1 MMTGTDLEP
10 RPVPPLPVAVR
21 RRPESLPVRSAV
33 AVWRNPHVSVPLA
46 VPPGLWLAA
55 ETAHLLGPVA
65 CGSLSSAAVLT
76 FAGVWLEAPRRWPD
90 LPDDEGVLPRWY
102 RRRVWWARASCAG
115 CCGWVPLA
123 AWLGPAGAAWETLL
137 AMLAVGGVVWG
148 VRHHRRRRPMSRRER
163 RRLARDLRNWDA
175 WWQIHAGR
183 WAPGSRVTMVT
194 HEDAQ
199 VILRVR
205 LVAGSQVAA
214 GLRQHERF
222 IESAL
227 DGMVDAGMV
236 RVADVP
242 GNPGLAD
249 VHIKRVDP
257 LAGFVEWEE
266 ELAPSSVH
274 DPWPQGKSETG
285 RWRMAPQRT
294 SSFIVGA
301 SRSGKSNEELTR
313 IACLSRCPDGR
324 ANVIDLKG
332 GRSARPALRA
342 CAVEYVITT
351 VAEARDYL
359 LMMATEVKFR
369 AMYAGIGAGASEQ
382 LQATGEDP
390 ALFTLIDEAS
400 ELTSLTSGDT
410 SCRRSLAIITAQG
423 MGVEC
428 YTDVAAQL
436 GTLEESV
443 GTEQIRSNLPLRMS
457 FRTELARHGAYALG
471 EKTRMDTS
479 LLQPEGTFLTK
490 LRADSPQEKMRGIR
504 MEHDQ
509 FAERAASRIDDPPL
523 RLYCG
528 SEPCPVE
535 GYRTWQEWWG
545 GRWGRLPAA
554 FRGDSPQYQRWAAA
568 QPQEEE
574 PAIAET
580 AEPAAP
586 PQPAPSP
593 APPVMPPAAAPPPA
607 GTQPPA
613 ASAPPPVKRAAFA
626 AALQSAAAGT
636 SPAALMAASGLGHTW
651 TARMLDALVRT
662 GAVTK
667 TGRGEY
673 VPVTGADI
681 TAAIESVRAGDAET
695 QQRAAGM
702 ADDDSPRRLHVV

>member
-1 MMTGTDLEP
+1 MSGTDLEP
-10 RPVPPLPVAVR
+10 RPVPPLPVVVR
-21 RRPESLPVRSAV
+21 RRAESAPARAAAAV
-33 AVWRNPHVSVPLA
+33 VANPHLSVPLA
-46 VPPGLWLAA
+46 VPPGLWAAA
-55 ETAHLLGPVA
+55 ESAHLLGSVA

-76 FAGVWLEAPRRWPD
+76 MAGMWLEAPRRWPD
-90 LPDDEGVLPRWY
+90 EMDEDGEPPPWWK
-102 RRRVWWARASCAG
+102 RRVWWARASCAG

-123 AWLGPAGAAWETLL
+123 AWLGPAGSTWETLL
-137 AMLAVGGVVWG
+137 AMLAVGSVIWG
-148 VRHHRRRRPMSRRER
+148 IRWFRRRRPVSRRQR
-163 RRLARDLRNWDA
+163 RRLARELRDWDA
-175 WWQIHAGR
+175 WWQIHARLWGV
-183 WAPGSRVTMVT
+183 PGSRVTAVT

-205 LVAGSQVAA
+205 LVAGSQVA
-214 GLRQHERF
+214 GQLRQHERF
-222 IESAL
+222 IESGL

-242 GNPGLAD
+242 GNPALAD
-249 VHIKRVDP
+249 VHIKRIDP

-274 DPWPQGKSETG
+274 DLWPQGKSETG
-285 RWRMAPQRT
+285 RWRMVPQRI
-294 SSFIVGA
+294 SAFIVGA

-324 ANVIDLKG
+324 TTVIDLKG

-369 AMYAGIGAGASEQ
+369 AMYAGTGAGASEQ
-382 LQATGEDP
+382 LQATEEDP

-410 SCRRSLAIITAQG
+410 ACRKNLAVIAAQG

-443 GTEQIRSNLPLRMS
+443 GTEQIRSNLPLRIS

-479 LLQPEGTFLTK
+479 LLEPVGTFLTK
-490 LRADSPQEKMRGIR
+490 LGADSPQEKMRGIR
-504 MEHDQ
+504 MEHSQ
-509 FAERAASRIDDPPL
+509 FAEHAASRIDDPPL

-528 SEPCPVE
+528 SELCPVE
-535 GYRTWQEWWG
+535 GYRTWQEWHG

-554 FRGDSPQYQRWAAA
+554 FRDDSPQYQRWADSQPA
-568 QPQEEE
+568 QQEPEEE
-574 PAIAET
+574 TAAES
-580 AEPAAP
+580 P
-586 PQPAPSP
+586 PPPPVPAP
-593 APPVMPPAAAPPPA
+593 AVPVA
-607 GTQPPA
+607 GPPA
-613 ASAPPPVKRAAFA
+613 ASAPPSVKRAAFA
-626 AALQSAAAGT
+626 AALQSGIS
-636 SPAALMAASGLGHTW
+636 SPAALMAASGFGKNWVNQTLAAMVGMGAATRIGH
-651 TARMLDALVRT
+651 
-662 GAVTK
+662 
-667 TGRGEY
+667 GEY
-673 VPVTGADI
+673 VPVTGVDI
-681 TAAIESVRAGDAET
+681 AAAMESIRAGDMEVGR
-695 QQRAAGM
+695 RAAGM
-702 ADDDSPRRLHVV
+702 GDDSPRRLHVA